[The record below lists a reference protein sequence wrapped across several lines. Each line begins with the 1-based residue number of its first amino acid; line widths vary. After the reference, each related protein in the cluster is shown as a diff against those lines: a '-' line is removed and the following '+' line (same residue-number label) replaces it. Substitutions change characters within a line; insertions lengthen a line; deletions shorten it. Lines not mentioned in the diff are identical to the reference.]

1 MKPQLAAGAR
11 RQEVYWRTMSSI
23 DVNVFNEL
31 KDATGA
37 EFIRELIHAFLEDAP
52 AQIALLRS
60 ALAAGDFDSF
70 RRAAHTLKSNAA
82 TFGAVQFT
90 ELARELEIFG
100 RDKNPEVG
108 DRLDVLQE
116 AFDHVK
122 TDLNRMDQSQ

>member
-1 MKPQLAAGAR
+1 
-11 RQEVYWRTMSSI
+11 MSSI

-52 AQIALLRS
+52 VQIALLRS

-100 RDKNPEVG
+100 RDKNPDVG

-122 TDLNRMDQSQ
+122 TDLKRMDQSQ